1 VSYSYIKRSASICT
15 LATLVATAS
24 ALVTTADAQEP
35 PAASP
40 AAGAASPASP
50 APPGMPP
57 KNRMISRPRTG
68 VPPTVASPHGVKKQS
83 GPRIVGAPDLPQ
95 GEIEV
100 RVAAKGLDNI
110 ENQQVTLAVSKRSIE
125 RGNIDS
131 TLTALTDVRGV
142 ARFPEQGT
150 ATDFVYTA
158 TVSIGAARYSTNEFQ
173 FRDTTPGLRVII
185 PVYPST
191 AELEGLLLLSRTAIA
206 IIPQDD
212 LFAIDVMWRIE
223 NFGEVSW
230 LPENVIFPLP
240 DGFEALN
247 IRNPKAEARFEPAGD
262 GVKLAGTF
270 SPGQHDLMFRFHL
283 PTEGKS
289 ERSFSFPTTLNVG
302 MVRVIMDS
310 APTMELKVDGFPE
323 PDETRNPEGQR
334 RLVSGRDFLSE
345 KTRAPEKVQINI
357 SGIPTPPAGRSV
369 AVGLAGLIALAGFA
383 QAAGRRSAKAPRSNL
398 SNEERERAGEL
409 LLEELISLEQAFKQG
424 AIGRKT
430 HEQARRQLLEAFAR
444 LGAGTDTAPGKAEA
458 SRESAPAGA

>member
-1 VSYSYIKRSASICT
+1 MA
-15 LATLVATAS
+15 
-24 ALVTTADAQEP
+24 
-35 PAASP
+35 
-40 AAGAASPASP
+40 
-50 APPGMPP
+50 
-57 KNRMISRPRTG
+57 
-68 VPPTVASPHGVKKQS
+68 
-83 GPRIVGAPDLPQ
+83 APDLPP

-100 RVAAKGLDNI
+100 RVAPKGLDSV
-110 ENQQVTLAVSKRSIE
+110 ENQQVTLAVSKQSIE
-125 RGNIDS
+125 RGNTDS
-131 TLTALTDVRGV
+131 TLTALTDASGV

-150 ATDFVYTA
+150 ATDYLYTA
-158 TVSIGAARYSTNEFQ
+158 TVAIGGARYSTIQFQ
-173 FRDTTPGLRVII
+173 FRDTSGGLRVII

-191 AELEGLLLLSRTAIA
+191 SELEGLLLLSRTAIA
-206 IIPQDD
+206 IIPQDN

-247 IRNPKAEARFEPAGD
+247 IRNPKAEARFETAGT

-270 SPGQHDLMFRFHL
+270 APGQHDLMFRFHL

-289 ERSFSFPTTLNVG
+289 ERSFAFPTTLNVG
-302 MVRVIMDS
+302 TVRVIMDS
-310 APTMELKVDGFPE
+310 APTMTLKVDGFPE

-334 RLVSGRDFLSE
+334 RLVSGRDFLTE
-345 KTRAPEKVQINI
+345 KTRAPDKVQISI

-369 AVGLAGLIALAGFA
+369 AVGLATVIALAGFA
-383 QAAGRRSAKAPRSNL
+383 QGLGRRSSKVTRSNL
-398 SNEERERAGEL
+398 SKEEREQAGEL

-444 LGAGTDTAPGKAEA
+444 LGAGLDTAPDKPKAP
-458 SRESAPAGA
+458 RERAPAGA

>member
-1 VSYSYIKRSASICT
+1 MSYSFIKRCASICA
-15 LATLVATAS
+15 LATLTTTVG
-24 ALVTTADAQEP
+24 ALTTTAGAQEP
-35 PAASP
+35 SPAEPAAR
-40 AAGAASPASP
+40 PASP
-50 APPGMPP
+50 APTPGMPP
-57 KNRMISRPRTG
+57 KSRVVARPRAG
-68 VPPTVASPHGVKKQS
+68 MPPSVGSPHGVKQHS
-83 GPRIVGAPDLPQ
+83 GPRILPAPDLPK

-100 RVAAKGLDNI
+100 RLAAKGLDNI
-110 ENQQVTLAVSKRSIE
+110 ENQQVTLAVSKQSIE
-125 RGNIDS
+125 RGNTDS
-131 TLTALTDVRGV
+131 TLTAQTDMRGV
-142 ARFPEQGT
+142 ARFPDQGT
-150 ATDFVYTA
+150 ETDYVYTVIVA
-158 TVSIGAARYSTNEFQ
+158 VGAARYSTHEFQ
-173 FRDTTPGLRVII
+173 FRDANAGGLRVVI

-191 AELEGLLLLSRTAIA
+191 SELEGLLLLSRTAIA
-206 IIPQDD
+206 IIPQDN

-240 DGFEALN
+240 EGFQALN

-262 GVKLAGTF
+262 NGVKLAGTF

-310 APTMELKVDGFPE
+310 APTMELKVDGFPT

-334 RLVSGRDFLSE
+334 RLISGRDFLAE
-345 KTRAPEKVQINI
+345 KTRAPEKVQISI

-398 SNEERERAGEL
+398 SKEERERAGEL
-409 LLEELISLEQAFKQG
+409 LLDELISLEQAFNQG

-444 LGAGTDTAPGKAEA
+444 LGAGQDPPPAKPAPSG
-458 SRESAPAGA
+458 ESAPAGA

>member
-1 VSYSYIKRSASICT
+1 
-15 LATLVATAS
+15 
-24 ALVTTADAQEP
+24 
-35 PAASP
+35 
-40 AAGAASPASP
+40 
-50 APPGMPP
+50 MPP
-57 KNRMISRPRTG
+57 SVG
-68 VPPTVASPHGVKKQS
+68 SPHGVKKQS
-83 GPRIVGAPDLPQ
+83 GPRIVAAPDLPK

-100 RVAAKGLDNI
+100 RVAAKSLDNVG
-110 ENQQVTLAVSKRSIE
+110 NQQVTLAVSKQSIE
-125 RGNIDS
+125 RGNTDS
-131 TLTALTDVRGV
+131 TLTALTDASGV

-150 ATDFVYTA
+150 ETDYVYTV
-158 TVSIGAARYSTNEFQ
+158 TVTAGAARYSTQEFQ
-173 FRDTTPGLRVII
+173 FREATTGLRVIVPI
-185 PVYPST
+185 YPST
-191 AELEGLLLLSRTAIA
+191 SELEGLLLLSRTAIA
-206 IIPQDD
+206 IIPQDN
-212 LFAIDVMWRIE
+212 LFAVDVMWRIE

-230 LPENVIFPLP
+230 LPENVVFPLP

-262 GVKLAGTF
+262 NGVKLAGTF

-283 PTEGKS
+283 PTEGQS

-310 APTMELKVDGFPE
+310 APTMELKVDGFPA

-334 RLVSGRDFLSE
+334 RLISGRDFLAE

-369 AVGLAGLIALAGFA
+369 AVGLASLIALAGFA

-398 SNEERERAGEL
+398 SKEERERAGEL

-444 LGAGTDTAPGKAEA
+444 LGAGLDDTPVRPDA